1 MSTLE
6 KSRAER
12 LNEAYKYLYSKG
24 IVHSIGGLAAA
35 MGKTRPSVSRAL
47 SGAEGYIT
55 DKFLSK
61 FCGAFPCINSSWL
74 LSGEGEML
82 MPVQPTPVNA
92 PSDLLERLYSELHA
106 LRKEVAD
113 LRAQVTEMQ
122 ATPATPRRYRAG
134 RSALSLAA
142 EP

>member
-82 MPVQPTPVNA
+82 VPVQPAPVNV

-106 LRKEVAD
+106 LREEVAT
-113 LRAQVTEMQ
+113 LH
-122 ATPATPRRYRAG
+122 RRMDTIEA
-134 RSALSLAA
+134 RSAAARSYSELSIAA

>member
-1 MSTLE
+1 ME
-6 KSRAER
+6 KIARFKA
-12 LNEAYKYLYSKG
+12 AYDYL
-24 IVHSIGGLAAA
+24 
-35 MGKTRPSVSRAL
+35 RQ
-47 SGAEGYIT
+47 SGAFKSKAELARIMNRGYT
-55 DKFLSK
+55 SVVSACNGSAPEFNDSFLAD
-61 FCGAFPCINSSWL
+61 FARYFDIISSRWL

>member
-82 MPVQPTPVNA
+82 MPVQPAPVNV

-113 LRAQVTEMQ
+113 LH
-122 ATPATPRRYRAG
+122 RRMDTIEA
-134 RSALSLAA
+134 RSAAARSYSELSIAA